1 MTESELL
8 DRLVLHVRTK
18 NFDGFCSAVESGLI
32 TFGQKKLLYIMHND
46 LLKNINDCFVV
57 YILDP
62 SQSMDEFLHSKNV
75 NLILKNFCAQ
85 QNC

>member
-32 TFGQKKLLYIMHND
+32 AFGQKKLLSIMHND
-46 LLKNINDCFVV
+46 LLKNISDCGE
-57 YILDP
+57 
-62 SQSMDEFLHSKNV
+62 MDKFMAWAERFKNV
-75 NLILKNFCAQ
+75 
-85 QNC
+85 

>member
-1 MTESELL
+1 MLLYVSSYFMTESELL

-46 LLKNINDCFVV
+46 LLKNINDCGEMEKF
-57 YILDP
+57 IAWA
-62 SQSMDEFLHSKNV
+62 ERFENV
-75 NLILKNFCAQ
+75 
-85 QNC
+85 